1 MMRSIRTSILAVLLI
16 SASGVTAELLAQGR
30 GRPVIVRPQRDLSFG
45 DVFAGVPKSVVRQD
59 PAASGVYRVQ
69 GRPGAEITLTFT
81 LPTTLPST
89 GGQSIPI
96 EFGPDDAGYADD
108 QNQVT
113 AIGFDPGAPFTA
125 RLDADG
131 RGYVWL
137 GGTVQPGANQ
147 ASGYYEADVVL
158 SVAYTG
164 N

>member
-1 MMRSIRTSILAVLLI
+1 MRSLRTPILALLLI
-16 SASGVTAELLAQGR
+16 ATGGVTAELRAQG
-30 GRPVIVRPQRDLSFG
+30 GRPVIVRPQRDLTFG
-45 DVFAGVPKSVVRQD
+45 DVFAGVPKPVLRQD
-59 PAASGVYRVQ
+59 PVASGVYRVQ

-81 LPTTLPST
+81 LPSTLLSAS
-89 GGQSIPI
+89 GQSIPI

-113 AIGFDPGAPFTA
+113 AVGFDPGAPFTT
-125 RLDADG
+125 RLNADG

-137 GGTVQPGANQ
+137 GGTVRPGANQ
-147 ASGYYEADVVL
+147 AAGFYEADVVL